1 MSASTTFLRR
11 RTVETK
17 TGLSRSTIYARIA
30 AGTFPKPVRIGLRSV
45 AWLQSDVEQWMA
57 DQVAATRK
65 AA

>member
-1 MSASTTFLRR
+1 MSVTFLRR

-30 AGTFPKPVRIGLRSV
+30 AGTFPKPVRIGPRAV
-45 AWLQSDVEQWMA
+45 AWLESDVEAWQA
-57 DQVAATRK
+57 AQVAATRN